1 MQVFGLRPDWV
12 PGNEL
17 LRDLPLEFDAVG
29 TLSGHGSHPL
39 KAQLASGSSFFNG
52 WRSTPGKRKR
62 LSTMTVRSKAFA
74 YAREPISITP
84 PAPIRSRRP
93 ITPLTSAR
101 RALAV
106 PLGPAIFDRGG
117 LPFVVLSPLTYF
129 IVIKYELPKPVS

>member
-1 MQVFGLRPDWV
+1 MVITQEPTQSLAAFENCAFPCTSVGARPLV
-12 PGNEL
+12 
-17 LRDLPLEFDAVG
+17 
-29 TLSGHGSHPL
+29 TM
-39 KAQLASGSSFFNG
+39 
-52 WRSTPGKRKR
+52 RKR